1 MLDVSAGTTCYT
13 YFILGTDR
21 MRATSWLLLL
31 YSLPTRQKTERVA
44 VWRRF
49 KKIGA
54 IQIKT
59 STYLLPDEPAQY
71 EQFQWLAQQI
81 RDYGGDST
89 LVRAQEIEGLTKEK
103 VIAMFN
109 DARAKDYAEL
119 RKSLQGFIGRR
130 KKIDAEI
137 AGAELERLTRQFR
150 EIREVDFFDSAR
162 GHDVAML
169 LRRAEGRSTAR
180 QLAVLDAKQYQGKT
194 WLTRP
199 RPEID
204 RVGSAWLISK
214 FIDRKPKFVFAPSAD
229 AVPGAIPFDMLDAEF
244 SHHGN
249 YCTFET
255 LIRRFAIRDKVVA
268 KIGEMIHDADLD
280 DAGFQRIEAVGIDRV
295 LKGWAKEG
303 LPDKEILR
311 RGFECFDALYAFL
324 QRR

>member
-1 MLDVSAGTTCYT
+1 MKAVKT
-13 YFILGTDR
+13 
-21 MRATSWLLLL
+21 TSWLLLL
-31 YSLPTRQKTERVA
+31 FSLPTNRNTERVA
-44 VWRRF
+44 VWRRL
-49 KKIGA
+49 KKMGA
-54 IQIKT
+54 VQIKT

-89 LVRAQEIEGLTKEK
+89 LVRAQEIEGLSREK

-109 DARAKDYAEL
+109 DVRAKDYAEL

-130 KKIDAEI
+130 KKMDAETT
-137 AGAELERLTRQFR
+137 AAELERFTRQLR
-150 EIREVDFFDSAR
+150 EIRQIDFFDSAR

-169 LRRAEGRSTAR
+169 LRRAEGRSRAR
-180 QLAVLDAKQYQGKT
+180 QVALLDAKQYQGKT

-214 FIDRKPKFVFAPSAD
+214 FIDRRPKFVFAPSAD
-229 AVPGAIPFDMLDAEF
+229 AVRGAIPFDMLDAEF

-255 LIRRFAIRDKVVA
+255 LLTRFAISDKVAA

-280 DAGFQRIEAVGIDRV
+280 DAKFQRVEAVGIDRV

>member
-1 MLDVSAGTTCYT
+1 M
-13 YFILGTDR
+13 DR

-89 LVRAQEIEGLTKEK
+89 LVRAQEIGGLTKEK

-119 RKSLQGFIGRR
+119 RKFLQAFIGRR
-130 KKIDAEI
+130 RKMDAET
-137 AGAELERLTRQFR
+137 AAAELERLTRQFR
-150 EIREVDFFDSAR
+150 EIRQVDFFDSAR

-169 LRRAEGRSTAR
+169 LRRAEGRNRSR
-180 QLAVLDAKQYQGKT
+180 QVAVLDAKQYQGKT

-214 FIDRKPKFVFAPSAD
+214 FIDRKPKFVFAPSAE
-229 AVPGAIPFDMLDAEF
+229 AVPAAIPFDMLDAEF

-255 LIRRFAIRDKVVA
+255 LIRRFAISDKVVA

-280 DAGFQRIEAVGIDRV
+280 DARFQRVEAVGIDRV
-295 LKGWAKEG
+295 LKGWAKQE

>member
-1 MLDVSAGTTCYT
+1 MK
-13 YFILGTDR
+13 
-21 MRATSWLLLL
+21 ATSWLLLL
-31 YSLPTRQKTERVA
+31 FSLPTSRNTERVA
-44 VWRRF
+44 VWRRL
-49 KKIGA
+49 KKVGA
-54 IQIKT
+54 VQFKT

-89 LVRAQEIEGLTKEK
+89 LVRAQEIEGLTREK
-103 VIAMFN
+103 VVSVFN
-109 DARAKDYAEL
+109 AARDQDYATL
-119 RKSLQGFIGRR
+119 RKSLQTFIARQR
-130 KKIDAEI
+130 KSDESA
-137 AGAELERLTRQFR
+137 AATELERFTRQFR
-150 EIREVDFFDSAR
+150 ELRQIDFFDSAR
-162 GHDVAML
+162 GHEVAML
-169 LRRAEGRSTAR
+169 LRRAEGPRRSLKLRT
-180 QLAVLDAKQYQGKT
+180 LDAKQYRGKT

-214 FIDRKPKFVFAPSAD
+214 FIDPKAKFVFAPSAQS
-229 AVPGAIPFDMLDAEF
+229 VPDAIPFDMLDAEF

-249 YCTFET
+249 CCTFET
-255 LIRRFAIRDKVVA
+255 LTKRFSIADKAVT

-280 DAGFQRIEAVGIDRV
+280 DARFQRVECVGIDRV

-303 LPDKEILR
+303 LPDEEILR